1 MRAMLLDYQGR
12 AIRFPEERWRHILI
26 DHSEMAA
33 MEYTI
38 GETLADPDEIYRDP
52 QDPNTVRLYY
62 RWFNGLPVGDNR
74 ICVAIKVL
82 NGDAYIIT
90 AFVASHIKGD
100 ELLWGKLTG

>member
-1 MRAMLLDYQGR
+1 MRAILLDYQGR
-12 AIRFPEERWRHILI
+12 AIRFPEERWQHILI

-74 ICVAIKVL
+74 ICVAVKVF
-82 NGDAYIIT
+82 NGDAYVIT

-100 ELLWGKLTG
+100 ELLWSKLTG